1 MDIGNHPIDN
11 GVSDLELSSKVN
23 MSDKDLN
30 SLIDALC
37 ETRAE
42 NQDVVLMDNIQRQR
56 IIMNPIEEEKMG
68 IQHDQMQVDQE
79 IMHDLFK
86 GMDNAPLESDEMI
99 RLTQSGIYD
108 AYMQNKQLA
117 EGEDIMNDIEN
128 ELKQNLEANTLQ
140 EGQVVDDETFRRY
153 TEGAMENS
161 EDVSA
166 NPVVETE
173 AVNEETTEPL
183 VQSFVN
189 SVMSGQFTNGTP
201 YTDVRDIDPTNP
213 ELQKALV
220 ETLDKVAREN
230 TEKYGNPKTSEEVH
244 NGMKDAMSKEILVS
258 NVTTD
263 HIPSEEMEIKDVDFN
278 DIDLNDVDFTSV
290 DVDDTIITSA
300 VNEFNLEAKEAMDFI
315 NVINRFKSG
324 EKFNVFEALPSNMK
338 NEIARQAMQV
348 GADKSTMNFFAKQ
361 FINEIINDAYMDK
374 TIKDF
379 NTELKEAFEP
389 MNNMM
394 GNMLDEYSE
403 EVDTRFTVDMRKK
416 ADEIKDSDP
425 EKAEQLLR
433 VAQNYEEAHNY
444 SRIMSL
450 ITDKPSACNR
460 AYKKFRDSWA
470 SVCNDFNEK
479 YDGITPR
486 LKSPQEIAAAIVH
499 MGYELPTAG
508 TIAVLIVDSINQ
520 SMAVDTIEEHIYSYY
535 VGNSVINTM
544 MSAGKNKSLQI
555 ASGAINEMAHSI
567 GEYLSN
573 LMNNKRTNRKDRKK
587 HKKASR

>member
-56 IIMNPIEEEKMG
+56 TTMNPIEEEKMG

-153 TEGAMENS
+153 TEGTMENS
-161 EDVSA
+161 EDAST

-173 AVNEETTEPL
+173 AVNEETTEPV
-183 VQSFVN
+183 VQSFMN

-230 TEKYGNPKTSEEVH
+230 TEKYGDPKTSEEVH
-244 NGMKDAMSKEILVS
+244 DSMKNAMSKEILVS
-258 NVTTD
+258 NVPTD
-263 HIPSEEMEIKDVDFN
+263 DQVVEVKGEEIDFN

-324 EKFNVFEALPSNMK
+324 EKFNVFEALPSKMR

-379 NTELKEAFEP
+379 NAELKEAFEP

-433 VAQNYEEAHNY
+433 VAQN
-444 SRIMSL
+444 
-450 ITDKPSACNR
+450 
-460 AYKKFRDSWA
+460 
-470 SVCNDFNEK
+470 
-479 YDGITPR
+479 
-486 LKSPQEIAAAIVH
+486 
-499 MGYELPTAG
+499 
-508 TIAVLIVDSINQ
+508 
-520 SMAVDTIEEHIYSYY
+520 
-535 VGNSVINTM
+535 
-544 MSAGKNKSLQI
+544 
-555 ASGAINEMAHSI
+555 
-567 GEYLSN
+567 
-573 LMNNKRTNRKDRKK
+573 
-587 HKKASR
+587 